1 MGLKNEVT
9 NKQTD
14 SKLLPPG
21 ADHSWLVLC
30 PYMASLSKLL
40 LESAVLVVEWMKK
53 LEKNKTIKIVTIE
66 RHPLRLLSDIFPFKT
81 DSASQFLAELH
92 ARASHMRAKPHN

>member
-14 SKLLPPG
+14 SKLVPPG

-53 LEKNKTIKIVTIE
+53 LEKNKTIKIVTFE
-66 RHPLRLLSDIFPFKT
+66 RHPLIDYCLIYFPSRQT
-81 DSASQFLAELH
+81 ALASF
-92 ARASHMRAKPHN
+92 